1 MLSLVFL
8 WNWWVRLFSIFIF
21 LLKQGSFPGDSRH
34 RGISLSLHY
43 HFFLWCQ
50 APWARKRRASASSVC
65 CEEMLGASVSLPS
78 PSSASLEGA
87 SISWSVGKKTSA
99 LFEIEFHPIVFPLM
113 GRNGQHLL
121 QMSSKAYKKCSEG
134 IWLIFTM
141 TQGASRSSP
150 KSNLFPECKSVV
162 CWKLSGSTNEHHQS
176 RLLDISLKVAYPH

>member
-1 MLSLVFL
+1 
-8 WNWWVRLFSIFIF
+8 
-21 LLKQGSFPGDSRH
+21 
-34 RGISLSLHY
+34 
-43 HFFLWCQ
+43 
-50 APWARKRRASASSVC
+50 
-65 CEEMLGASVSLPS
+65 MLGASVSLPS
-78 PSSASLEGA
+78 PSSAALEGA
-87 SISWSVGKKTSA
+87 SISVGRKTSA

-134 IWLIFTM
+134 IWLLFTM

-176 RLLDISLKVAYPH
+176 RLHDISSKVAYPFNFPACFFAGKKTQRS